1 MLHCYGGTLM
11 DDSSRM
17 DKIINE
23 LSTFLDETD
32 KNTINMVIYK
42 KEVTKLER
50 YLKMNDI
57 PVDIIER
64 KEKGKGSVRI
74 TIKKR
79 G

>member
-1 MLHCYGGTLM
+1 M
-11 DDSSRM
+11 DDSSR
-17 DKIINE
+17 
-23 LSTFLDETD
+23 
-32 KNTINMVIYK
+32 
-42 KEVTKLER
+42 R

>member
-1 MLHCYGGTLM
+1 MLHCYGGTLI

-50 YLKMNDI
+50 YLKMEDI
-57 PVDIIER
+57 PLDIIER

>member
-1 MLHCYGGTLM
+1 M

-50 YLKMNDI
+50 YLKMEDI
-57 PVDIIER
+57 PLDIIER

>member
-1 MLHCYGGTLM
+1 M

>member
-1 MLHCYGGTLM
+1 M

-32 KNTINMVIYK
+32 KNTKNMVIYK

-64 KEKGKGSVRI
+64 KEKGKESVRI

>member
-1 MLHCYGGTLM
+1 MLN
-11 DDSSRM
+11 DSISSSKGII
-17 DKIINE
+17 KIENNVE
-23 LSTFLDETD
+23 LDETD

-50 YLKMNDI
+50 YLKMEDI
-57 PVDIIER
+57 PLDIIER

>member
-1 MLHCYGGTLM
+1 M

-32 KNTINMVIYK
+32 KNTKNMVIYK
-42 KEVTKLER
+42 KEVTKLDR

>member
-50 YLKMNDI
+50 YLKMEDI
-57 PVDIIER
+57 PLDIIER

>member
-1 MLHCYGGTLM
+1 M

-50 YLKMNDI
+50 YLKMEDI
-57 PVDIIER
+57 PLDIIER
-64 KEKGKGSVRI
+64 KEKGTGSVRI

>member
-1 MLHCYGGTLM
+1 M

-32 KNTINMVIYK
+32 KNTKNMVIYK

>member
-1 MLHCYGGTLM
+1 M

-32 KNTINMVIYK
+32 KNTKNMVIYK

-57 PVDIIER
+57 PVNIIER